1 MDRGYWSVQ
10 NWIVSVVSS
19 LRIKLLGF
27 DFK

>member
-10 NWIVSVVSS
+10 SWIVSVVSLS
-19 LRIKLLGF
+19 RIKLLGF